1 LVEMTEV
8 SLRAWRLGAITLAMP
23 FIIAL
28 LCVAL
33 FGSSSL
39 ALDLPPPKTGIN
51 DLAGMFRPASFDD
64 LELRLRRFKTETAN
78 NIVVLTV
85 TSLDGESIDRLALRA
100 FETLPLSEA
109 DLKKTVLLVVARKER
124 RVGLHAGVDL
134 RHLLPEPT
142 ASRKLEA
149 QVKLYFDGFRPD
161 LGIHGAVHY
170 LFRVL
175 KGDVRVGSQTEEEK
189 LEETSLRGGKAGA
202 IFALC
207 LAPFLAFFVGGLWG
221 IYATQ
226 YGVQR
231 GVRLAM
237 GAIFGGGTAKIVAAL
252 MSFLGSYD
260 DNLWYFIMAL
270 AIPLGV
276 FGSLTEFWMAGDWSG
291 IPRVK
296 ERRRKPKDNMGI

>member
-1 LVEMTEV
+1 MMLLV
-8 SLRAWRLGAITLAMP
+8 
-23 FIIAL
+23 IAL
-28 LCVAL
+28 LCDIL
-33 FGSSSL
+33 FGSRAM
-39 ALDLPPPKTGIN
+39 ALDLPPLKSTIN
-51 DLAGMFRPASFDD
+51 DSAGMLPPASFDD
-64 LELRLRRFKTETAN
+64 LEQRLRRFKTETADN
-78 NIVVLTV
+78 VVILTV
-85 TSLDGESIDRLALRA
+85 KSLDGESIDSLGRRA
-100 FETLPLSEA
+100 FDRLPLSEA

-124 RVGLHAGVDL
+124 EVGVQAGADL
-134 RHLLPEPT
+134 RQLFPEPM
-142 ASRKLEA
+142 ASRKLYD
-149 QVKLYFDGFRPD
+149 QVKLYFDGLRPD

-170 LFRVL
+170 LFRVI

-189 LEETSLRGGKAGA
+189 LEESSSRGGGAGA
-202 IFALC
+202 IFAIC

-231 GVRLAM
+231 VTRLLM

-252 MSFLGSYD
+252 MSLLGSYND
-260 DNLWYFIMAL
+260 HLWYFIMAL

>member
-1 LVEMTEV
+1 MIFLV
-8 SLRAWRLGAITLAMP
+8 
-23 FIIAL
+23 IAL
-28 LCVAL
+28 LINVL
-33 FGSSSL
+33 LGSSSL
-39 ALDLPPPKTGIN
+39 ALDLAPLKSGIN
-51 DLAGMFRPASFDD
+51 DLAGMFPQASLDD
-64 LELRLRRFKTETAN
+64 LEQRLRRFQTETAN
-78 NIVVLTV
+78 NVVVLTV
-85 TSLDGESIDRLALRA
+85 KSLDGENIDAVARRA
-100 FETLPLSEA
+100 FQTLPLSEA
-109 DLKKTVLLVVARKER
+109 DLKKSVLLVVARKER
-124 RVGLHAGVDL
+124 EVTFQAGVDL
-134 RHLLPEPT
+134 RHLLPEPI
-142 ASRKLEA
+142 ASRKLYD
-149 QVKLYFDGFRPD
+149 QVKLYFDGLRPD

-189 LEETSLRGGKAGA
+189 LEETSSRGGEAGA

-207 LAPFLAFFVGGLWG
+207 LGPFLAFFIGGLWG
-221 IYATQ
+221 IYATH

-231 GVRLAM
+231 VTRLAM

-252 MSFLGSYD
+252 MSLLGNYD

-276 FGSLTEFWMAGDWSG
+276 FGSLTEFWMSGDWSG

>member
-1 LVEMTEV
+1 ML
-8 SLRAWRLGAITLAMP
+8 L
-23 FIIAL
+23 IIAL
-28 LCVAL
+28 LCSML
-33 FGSSSL
+33 LGSSSL
-39 ALDLPPPKTGIN
+39 ALDMPPLKTGIN
-51 DLAGMFRPASFDD
+51 DLASMFPQASFDD
-64 LELRLRRFKTETAN
+64 LEQRLRRLKTETAN
-78 NIVVLTV
+78 NVVVLTV
-85 TSLDGESIDRLALRA
+85 KSLDGETIDGLGHRA
-100 FETLPLSEA
+100 FESLPLSEA
-109 DLKKTVLLVVARKER
+109 ELKKTVLLVIARKER
-124 RVGLHAGVDL
+124 EVAFQAGADL
-134 RHLLPEPT
+134 RHLLPEPI
-142 ASRKLEA
+142 ASRKLDA
-149 QVKLYFDGFRPD
+149 QVKLYFDGLRPD
-161 LGIHGAVHY
+161 LGVHGAVHY
-170 LFRVL
+170 LIRVL

-189 LEETSLRGGKAGA
+189 LEETSLRGGEAGA

-207 LAPFLAFFVGGLWG
+207 LGPFLAFFVGGLWG

-231 GVRLAM
+231 VTRLAM
-237 GAIFGGGTAKIVAAL
+237 GAIFGGGTAKIVATL